1 MVIQKGKDWGSPGVL
16 PPTAP
21 VASSNAELRALVGKG
36 ARVIGVAGGDLCRT
50 LSGAGSMSVVFPIDL
65 CRLTA
70 VGVDELF
77 VAHCVA
83 RRRWLRGPITA
94 VMNAQ
99 FIGSWDVA
107 PRSHPNDGVVD
118 VLEIS
123 MGVGD
128 RLKARKRLGTGTH
141 VPHPSIAQRRVSTAD
156 FHLGRPTKVWLDGEP
171 FTTLTDFTI
180 TVEPDA
186 LTIVI

>member
-1 MVIQKGKDWGSPGVL
+1 M
-16 PPTAP
+16 
-21 VASSNAELRALVGKG
+21 
-36 ARVIGVAGGDLCRT
+36 
-50 LSGAGSMSVVFPIDL
+50 SMVFPIDL

-70 VGVDELF
+70 PGVDELF

-83 RRRWLRGPITA
+83 RNGWLRGPITA

-118 VLEIS
+118 VLVIS
-123 MGVGD
+123 MALGD
-128 RLKARKRLGTGTH
+128 RLKARKRLASGTH
-141 VPHPSIAQRRVSTAD
+141 VPHPLIAQRRMSTGE
-156 FHLGRPTKVWLDGEP
+156 FHFGRPTKILLDGEHV
-171 FTTLTDFTI
+171 TTPTDFTI

>member
-1 MVIQKGKDWGSPGVL
+1 M
-16 PPTAP
+16 
-21 VASSNAELRALVGKG
+21 
-36 ARVIGVAGGDLCRT
+36 
-50 LSGAGSMSVVFPIDL
+50 VFPIDL

-83 RRRWLRGPITA
+83 RNGWLHGPITV

-123 MGVGD
+123 MSLGD
-128 RLKARKRLGTGTH
+128 RIKARKRLATGTH
-141 VPHPSIAQRRVSTAD
+141 VPHPLIAQRRVSTAE
-156 FHLGRPTKVWLDGEP
+156 FRLRPTKIWLDGELV
-171 FTTLTDFTI
+171 TTLTDFII

-186 LTIVI
+186 LTIVL

>member
-1 MVIQKGKDWGSPGVL
+1 MVIEKGKDWGTPGVL
-16 PPTAP
+16 PPDAS
-21 VASSNAELRALVGKG
+21 VARSNAELRALVSEG
-36 ARVIGVAGGDLCRT
+36 ARVIGVTGGDLCRT
-50 LSGAGSMSVVFPIDL
+50 LNGSGSLSMVFPIDL

-70 VGVDELF
+70 DKVDELF

-83 RRRWLRGPITA
+83 RNGWLHGPITA

-118 VLEIS
+118 VLEIT

-128 RLKARKRLGTGTH
+128 RLKARKRLATGTH
-141 VPHPSIAQRRVSTAD
+141 VPHPLIAQRRVSTAE
-156 FHLGRPTKVWLDGEP
+156 FHLNRPTKIWLDGEHV
-171 FTTLTDFTI
+171 TTLNDFTI
-180 TVEPDA
+180 TVEPDT

>member
-1 MVIQKGKDWGSPGVL
+1 VVIQKGKDWGTPGVL
-16 PPTAP
+16 PPGSP
-21 VASSNAELRALVGKG
+21 VADSNAALRALVRDGT
-36 ARVIGVAGGDLCRT
+36 RVIGVTGGDLCRT
-50 LSGAGSMSVVFPIDL
+50 LNGSGSMSMSFPIDL
-65 CRLTA
+65 CRLSA
-70 VGVDELF
+70 PGLDEMF

-83 RRRWLRGPITA
+83 RNGWLHGPLTV

-128 RLKARKRLGTGTH
+128 RLKARKRLATGTH
-141 VPHPSIAQRRVSTAD
+141 VPHPSIAQRRVSATE
-156 FHLGRPTKVWLDGEP
+156 FHLNRPTKIWLDGEHV
-171 FTTLTDFTI
+171 TTLTDFTI

-186 LTIVI
+186 LTVVI

>member
-1 MVIQKGKDWGSPGVL
+1 VVIQKGQDWGTPGVL

-21 VASSNAELRALVGKG
+21 VARSNAELRALVREG
-36 ARVIGVAGGDLCRT
+36 ARVIGVTGGDLCRT
-50 LSGAGSMSVVFPIDL
+50 LSGSGSLSMVFPIDL

-70 VGVDELF
+70 HGVDELF

-83 RRRWLRGPITA
+83 RNGWLHGPITM

-99 FIGSWDVA
+99 FIGNWDVA

-123 MGVGD
+123 MGLGD
-128 RLKARKRLGTGTH
+128 RLKARKRLAIGIH
-141 VPHPSIAQRRVSTAD
+141 VPHPLIAQRRVSTAE
-156 FHLGRPTKVWLDGEP
+156 FHLNRPTKIWLDGERV
-171 FTTLTDFTI
+171 TTLTDFTI
-180 TVEPDA
+180 TVEPDV
-186 LTIVI
+186 LTVVI

>member
-1 MVIQKGKDWGSPGVL
+1 VVIEKGKDWGTPGVL
-16 PPTAP
+16 PHAAP
-21 VASSNAELRALVGKG
+21 VARSNAGLRAFVSEG
-36 ARVIGVAGGDLCRT
+36 ARVIGVTGGDLCRT
-50 LSGAGSMSVVFPIDL
+50 LNGSGAMSMVFPIDL

-70 VGVDELF
+70 SGVDELF

-83 RRRWLRGPITA
+83 RNGWLSGPITA

-107 PRSHPNDGVVD
+107 PRSHPNDGVAD
-118 VLEIS
+118 VLQIS
-123 MGVGD
+123 MGLGD
-128 RLKARKRLGTGTH
+128 RLKARKRLASGTH
-141 VPHPSIAQRRVSTAD
+141 VPHPLIAQRRVSTAE
-156 FHLGRPTKVWLDGEP
+156 FHLNRPTKIWLDGEP
-171 FTTLTDFTI
+171 VTTLTDFSI

>member
-1 MVIQKGKDWGSPGVL
+1 VVIQKGKDWGTPGVL
-16 PPTAP
+16 PPAAP
-21 VASSNAELRALVGKG
+21 VAHSNAELRALVREG
-36 ARVIGVAGGDLCRT
+36 ARVIGVTGGDLCRT
-50 LSGAGSMSVVFPIDL
+50 LNGSGSMSMVFPIDL

-70 VGVDELF
+70 PGVDELF

-83 RRRWLRGPITA
+83 RNGWLRGPITA

-118 VLEIS
+118 VLVIS
-123 MGVGD
+123 MALGD
-128 RLKARKRLGTGTH
+128 RLKARKRLASGTH
-141 VPHPSIAQRRVSTAD
+141 VPHPLIAQRRMSTGE
-156 FHLGRPTKVWLDGEP
+156 FHFGRPTKILLDGEHV
-171 FTTLTDFTI
+171 TTPTDFTI

>member
-1 MVIQKGKDWGSPGVL
+1 VVIQKGKDWGTPGVL
-16 PPTAP
+16 PHGAP
-21 VASSNAELRALVGKG
+21 VARSNAELRALVREG
-36 ARVIGVAGGDLCRT
+36 ARVIGVTGGDLCRT
-50 LSGAGSMSVVFPIDL
+50 LNGSGSMSMVFPIDL

-70 VGVDELF
+70 PGVDELF

-83 RRRWLRGPITA
+83 RNGWLRGPITA

-118 VLEIS
+118 VLVIS
-123 MGVGD
+123 MALGD
-128 RLKARKRLGTGTH
+128 RLKARKRLASGTH
-141 VPHPSIAQRRVSTAD
+141 VPHPLIVQRRMSTAE
-156 FHLGRPTKVWLDGEP
+156 FHLNRPTKIWLDGE
-171 FTTLTDFTI
+171 LVAALADFTI

>member
-1 MVIQKGKDWGSPGVL
+1 VVIEKGKNWGTPGVL
-16 PPTAP
+16 PPGAP
-21 VASSNAELRALVGKG
+21 VARSNTELRTLVSEG
-36 ARVIGVAGGDLCRT
+36 ARVIGVTGGDLCRT
-50 LSGAGSMSVVFPIDL
+50 LNGSGSLSIVFPIDL
-65 CRLTA
+65 CRVTA
-70 VGVDELF
+70 PGVDELF
-77 VAHCVA
+77 VAHGVA
-83 RRRWLRGPITA
+83 RNGWLRGPITA

-123 MGVGD
+123 MGLGD
-128 RLKARKRLGTGTH
+128 RLKARKRLASGTH
-141 VPHPSIAQRRVSTAD
+141 VPHPLIAQRRMSSAE
-156 FHLGRPTKVWLDGEP
+156 FHLNRSTKIWLDGELV
-171 FTTLTDFTI
+171 TTLTDFTI

>member
-1 MVIQKGKDWGSPGVL
+1 M
-16 PPTAP
+16 
-21 VASSNAELRALVGKG
+21 
-36 ARVIGVAGGDLCRT
+36 
-50 LSGAGSMSVVFPIDL
+50 SMVFPIDL

-70 VGVDELF
+70 QGVDEWF

-83 RRRWLRGPITA
+83 RNRWLHGPITF

-99 FIGSWDVA
+99 FVGSWDVA

-123 MGVGD
+123 MGLGD
-128 RLKARKRLGTGTH
+128 RLKARKRLATGTH
-141 VPHPSIAQRRVSTAD
+141 VPHPLIAQRRVSTAE
-156 FHLGRPTKVWLDGEP
+156 FHLGRPTKIWLDGKP
-171 FTTLTDFTI
+171 VITLTDFTI